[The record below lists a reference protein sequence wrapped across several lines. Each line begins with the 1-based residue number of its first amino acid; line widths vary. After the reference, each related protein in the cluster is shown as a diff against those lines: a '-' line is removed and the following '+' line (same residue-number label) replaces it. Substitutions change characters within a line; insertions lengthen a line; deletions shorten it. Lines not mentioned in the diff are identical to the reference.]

1 VNDMSTFE
9 KINTATVTRAYRQG
23 WLAWLGANK
32 TAFTMAQSQVE
43 KLNSSSQ
50 ELMSSLVAKGQ
61 DLEDQAQDRVT
72 SAKEYIKPR
81 FENAR
86 SAVSTVSSK
95 IFTPAANNSPLDT
108 LSEEIAKL
116 SQTVVELSEK
126 VNAPRTRTAKK
137 TAEKEEVA
145 A

>member
-1 VNDMSTFE
+1 MSTFE

-137 TAEKEEVA
+137 TVEKEEVA

>member
-1 VNDMSTFE
+1 MSTFE

-61 DLEDQAQDRVT
+61 DLEDQAQNRVT

-86 SAVSTVSSK
+86 STVSTVSSK
-95 IFTPAANNSPLDT
+95 IFTPDANSSTQLET

-116 SQTVVELSEK
+116 SQTVVELTEK

>member
-1 VNDMSTFE
+1 MSTFE